1 MIRRIAVLLTG
12 IALATVVSCGSN
24 DDKAANTLPPVSTT
38 TTTTTTIAPTT
49 TLPEFY
55 VVKAGDILSEIAKQ
69 FGISQT
75 ELMAANNITN
85 PDKIRSGQKLV
96 LPPPT
101 TTAPP
106 PTPAPTEPISS
117 VIAQATTG

>member
-1 MIRRIAVLLTG
+1 VIRRVAVLIAGIAV
-12 IALATVVSCGSN
+12 ATVVSCGSQ
-24 DDKAANTLPPVSTT
+24 DEKATNTLPPVSTT

-55 VVKAGDILSEIAKQ
+55 EVKAGDILSEIAKQ

-75 ELMAANNITN
+75 DLMAANNITN
-85 PDKIRSGQKLV
+85 PDKIRSGQKLK

-101 TTAPP
+101 
-106 PTPAPTEPISS
+106 
-117 VIAQATTG
+117 ATTVPASSTG